1 MKRNLIPLL
10 LAFLCGSV
18 VFLITSIFFYLYYPL
33 ELKTYDLRTF
43 LRTKRHPS
51 EDIVI
56 VDIDDYSIEKLGRFR
71 NWPRWY
77 YASVIDYLSRE
88 KAKVVGIDILMP
100 EPDSLSRKLIEVFQ
114 EKKGKKIKDEL
125 AERGIR
131 TDTDDI
137 IKVVLNNI
145 GFDTELMASIKRA
158 ENIILPLA
166 ILKSGDVLEGDVRG
180 ARDFSWEFPFKV
192 RKNFPD
198 GEGITVPAKIFLEGV
213 KDIGVVN
220 TDSDIDGIIRKVP
233 LFYSHN
239 KNVYPSFSFVL
250 YLHTL
255 GIEDEDIVVK
265 PGKFIEANNITI
277 PVDSESRML
286 VNFRGKP
293 FSFRYIPFYD
303 VFTNR
308 VGEGFFKDKIVIIGS
323 SAVALSDL
331 KPTPVSSS
339 MMPGAEIH
347 ANSLYTLTNK
357 CFIKYPKTHIS
368 LLLIFLLSIITAYL
382 ASKLKPWLSLL
393 LTLIVFISFL
403 VVCDIVFD
411 INNLWLEIIRPTYSL
426 FFSFIVAIGYRFAVS
441 ERSKRELRRMF
452 DRYVSTEIVEK
463 IITNPHQLKLGGER
477 KDITVLFS
485 DIRGFTSMSESLE
498 PEQVVGI
505 LNNFLTTMTDI
516 ILSCGGTID
525 KFIGDAIMAV
535 FGAPIHYDD
544 HAYRAVKAALQ
555 MRSALRNMKKIS
567 VGDTHLSFDIG
578 IGISTGIAIVGN
590 IGSERRTEYTAIG
603 DIVNLGARIEP
614 MNKEFNTHILIS
626 ESVYERVKEQAEVV
640 DIGEVTVRGKKQ
652 PVRLF
657 ELTGIKE

>member
-1 MKRNLIPLL
+1 MKRNLMPLL
-10 LAFLCGSV
+10 LAFLCGII
-18 VFLITSIFFYLYYPL
+18 VFLITSMFLYLYFPL

-43 LRTKRHPS
+43 LRTRRHQS

-56 VDIDDYSIEKLGRFR
+56 VDIDDYSIKKLGRYR

-77 YASVIDYLSRE
+77 YASVIDYLSSE
-88 KAKVVGIDILMP
+88 KAKVVGIDILFP
-100 EPDSLSRKLIEVFQ
+100 EPDTLSRSLIKVFQ
-114 EKKGKKIKDEL
+114 EKKGEKIRSELRKHGIKADSDE
-125 AERGIR
+125 
-131 TDTDDI
+131 I
-137 IKVVLNNI
+137 INAVLRNI
-145 GFDTELMASIKRA
+145 GFDEELMTSIKTSQQV
-158 ENIILPLA
+158 ILPLA
-166 ILKSGDVLEGDVRG
+166 VLKSGDVLEGDVRG
-180 ARDFSWEFPFKV
+180 ARRFSRDFPFPI
-192 RKNFPD
+192 RKSFPSGD
-198 GEGITVPAKIFLEGV
+198 GIAVPAKIFLEGV

-239 KNVYPSFSFVL
+239 KNVYPSFSFTIF
-250 YLHTL
+250 LHAL
-255 GIEDEDIVVK
+255 GFEDEDITVK
-265 PGKFIEANNITI
+265 PGRFVKVKDITI

-286 VNFRGKP
+286 LNFLGKP
-293 FSFRYIPFYD
+293 FSFRYISFYD

-308 VGEGFFKDKIVIIGS
+308 VGKGFFKEKIVIIGS

-331 KPTPVSSS
+331 KPTPISSS

-347 ANSLYTLTNK
+347 ANSLYTLTNR
-357 CFIKYPKTHIS
+357 CFIKYPTIQIT
-368 LLLIFLLSIITAYL
+368 LLLIFAISIITSYI

-393 LTLIVFISFL
+393 LTVILFIAFL
-403 VVCDIVFD
+403 VICDIVFD
-411 INNLWLEIIRPTYSL
+411 INNLWLEIIRPAYSL
-426 FFSFIVAIGYRFAVS
+426 FFSYIVAIGYRFAVI

-452 DRYVSTEIVEK
+452 DRYVSKEIVEK

-505 LNNFLTTMTDI
+505 LNDYLTTMTDI

-544 HAYRAVKAALQ
+544 HAFRAVKAALQ
-555 MRSALRNMKKIS
+555 MRSALGKLKSSSIKNTRN
-567 VGDTHLSFDIG
+567 SFDIG
-578 IGISTGIAIVGN
+578 IGISTGVAIVGN

-614 MNKEFNTHILIS
+614 LNKEFNTHILIS
-626 ESVYERVKEQAEVV
+626 EAVYERIKEQIEVV
-640 DIGEVTVRGKKQ
+640 DIGEIKVRGKKQ
-652 PVRLF
+652 EVRLY
-657 ELTGIKE
+657 ELVGIKE